1 MLHPLSARYKIE
13 RDVQDV
19 VGFMIGAMP
28 LQKMEVVVDVADQ
41 ADPQC
46 QQEHATNSAGTEAL
60 DPIGELVVDVASGH
74 HRLFAIGSRPIL
86 NAVEDSLLTF
96 TQSPLTVFA
105 GTPAGALW
113 GFLGYSGSH
122 SKASFE

>member
-1 MLHPLSARYKIE
+1 MSRIKPILSASKS
-13 RDVQDV
+13 
-19 VGFMIGAMP
+19 MP
-28 LQKMEVVVDVADQ
+28 PIPPA
-41 ADPQC
+41 
-46 QQEHATNSAGTEAL
+46 TEAL

-86 NAVEDSLLTF
+86 DAVEDSLLTF
-96 TQSPLTVFA
+96 TQSPLIVFA